1 MKGAMVM
8 AVAVKAMVVAMT
20 AEAATAMVGV
30 MQEVVVG
37 EGHAA
42 QPGDAL
48 GVRVLGW
55 QLPHAPRPSAAPL
68 GEQVSLGP
76 DSGPGHRPQPSLTW
90 PEPPCAMQR

>member
-1 MKGAMVM
+1 MMHVRA
-8 AVAVKAMVVAMT
+8 AAAA
-20 AEAATAMVGV
+20 AAAAAATAGGVTSPPVHPV

-42 QPGDAL
+42 QLGDAL

-68 GEQVSLGP
+68 GEQVSRGPGP
-76 DSGPGHRPQPSLTW
+76 DSGPGHRLQPSLTW
-90 PEPPCAMQR
+90 PMQR